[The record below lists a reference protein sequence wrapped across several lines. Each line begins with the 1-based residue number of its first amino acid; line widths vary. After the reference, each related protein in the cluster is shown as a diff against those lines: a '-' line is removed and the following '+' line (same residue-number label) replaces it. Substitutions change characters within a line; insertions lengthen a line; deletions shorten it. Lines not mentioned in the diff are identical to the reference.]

1 MEKTTNYQLPKWE
14 KSDFI
19 KMDDFNDA
27 FGKLDAA
34 LKAEADAAAGAASAE
49 SMAAVQQSVA
59 ALEQTVAKSKLCR
72 IKYGSYTGNGKSGKA
87 NPNTLSCDFYP
98 VLLIISKIDEYSN
111 ITRAVAIRGVSKFSS
126 GAGNRLNINTWSE
139 RGVSWYSETETDTY
153 YNAYDVQLN
162 TSGIVYQ
169 YLILGYDQ

>member
-1 MEKTTNYQLPKWE
+1 MIPIETTKNYALPKWK

-19 KMDDFNDA
+19 QMDDFNDA
-27 FGKLDAA
+27 FAKLDTA
-34 LKAEADAAAGAASAE
+34 LKAEADARAAADSTASKAH
-49 SMAAVQQSVA
+49 S
-59 ALEQTVAKSKLCR
+59 ALEQTVTKSKLCR

-87 NPNTLSCDFYP
+87 DPNTLSCDFYP

-111 ITRAVAIRGVSKFSS
+111 ITRAVAIRGVSKFGS

>member
-1 MEKTTNYQLPKWE
+1 MIPIETTKNYALPKWK

-19 KMDDFNDA
+19 QMDDFNDA
-27 FGKLDAA
+27 FAKLDTA
-34 LKAEADAAAGAASAE
+34 LKAEADARAAADSTASKAL
-49 SMAAVQQSVA
+49 S
-59 ALEQTVAKSKLCR
+59 ALEQTVTKSMLCR
-72 IKYGSYTGNGKSGKA
+72 IKYGSYTGNGKTGKA

-98 VLLIISKIDEYSN
+98 VLLIVSKIDEYSN
-111 ITRAVAIRGVSKFSS
+111 ITRAVAIRGISKFGS
-126 GAGNRLNINTWSE
+126 GVSNRLNINTWSE

-153 YNAYDVQLN
+153 YNACDVQLN

>member
-1 MEKTTNYQLPKWE
+1 MIPIETTKNYALPKWK

-19 KMDDFNDA
+19 QMDDFNDA
-27 FGKLDAA
+27 FAKLDTA
-34 LKAEADAAAGAASAE
+34 LKAEADVRAAADSTASKAL
-49 SMAAVQQSVA
+49 S
-59 ALEQTVAKSKLCR
+59 ALEQTVTKSKLCR

-98 VLLIISKIDEYSN
+98 VLLIISRIDEYSN
-111 ITRAVAIRGVSKFSS
+111 ITRAVAIRGVSKFGS

-162 TSGIVYQ
+162 TSGLVYQ

>member
-1 MEKTTNYQLPKWE
+1 MIPIETTKNYALPKWK

-19 KMDDFNDA
+19 QMDDFNDA
-27 FGKLDAA
+27 FAKLDTA
-34 LKAEADAAAGAASAE
+34 LKAEADARAAADSTASKAL
-49 SMAAVQQSVA
+49 S
-59 ALEQTVAKSKLCR
+59 ALEQTVTKSKLCR

-87 NPNTLSCDFYP
+87 DPNTLSCDFYP
-98 VLLIISKIDEYSN
+98 VLLIISTADQYSN
-111 ITRAVAIRGVSKFSS
+111 ITRAVAIRGVSKFSG
-126 GAGNRLNINTWSE
+126 GAGNRQNINTWSE
-139 RGVSWYSETETDTY
+139 RSVSWYSETETDTY

>member
-1 MEKTTNYQLPKWE
+1 MIPIETTKNYALPKWK

-19 KMDDFNDA
+19 QMDDFNDA
-27 FGKLDAA
+27 FAKLDTA
-34 LKAEADAAAGAASAE
+34 LKAEADARAAADSTASKAL
-49 SMAAVQQSVA
+49 S
-59 ALEQTVAKSKLCR
+59 ALEQTVTKSKLCR

-98 VLLIISKIDEYSN
+98 VLLIISRIDEHSN
-111 ITRAVAIRGVSKFSS
+111 ITRAVAIRGVSKFGS

-169 YLILGYDQ
+169 YLMLGYDQ

>member
-1 MEKTTNYQLPKWE
+1 MIPIETTKNYALPKWK

-19 KMDDFNDA
+19 QMDDFNDA
-27 FGKLDAA
+27 FAKLDTA
-34 LKAEADAAAGAASAE
+34 LKAEADARAAADSTASKAL
-49 SMAAVQQSVA
+49 S
-59 ALEQTVAKSKLCR
+59 ALEQTVTKSKLCR

-87 NPNTLSCDFYP
+87 DPNTLSCDFYP

-169 YLILGYDQ
+169 YLMLGYDQ

>member
-1 MEKTTNYQLPKWE
+1 MIPIETTKNYALPKWK

-19 KMDDFNDA
+19 QMDDFNDA
-27 FGKLDAA
+27 FAKLDTA
-34 LKAEADAAAGAASAE
+34 LKAEADARAAADSTASKAL
-49 SMAAVQQSVA
+49 S
-59 ALEQTVAKSKLCR
+59 ALEQTVTKSKLCR

-98 VLLIISKIDEYSN
+98 VLLIISRIDEYSN
-111 ITRAVAIRGVSKFSS
+111 ITRAVAIRGVSKFGS

>member
-1 MEKTTNYQLPKWE
+1 MIPIETTKNYALPKWK

-19 KMDDFNDA
+19 QMDDFNDA
-27 FGKLDAA
+27 FAKLDTA
-34 LKAEADAAAGAASAE
+34 LKAEADARAAADSTASKAL
-49 SMAAVQQSVA
+49 S
-59 ALEQTVAKSKLCR
+59 ALEQTVTKSKLCR

-98 VLLIISKIDEYSN
+98 VLLIISRIDEYSN

-126 GAGNRLNINTWSE
+126 GAGNRMNINTWSE

>member
-1 MEKTTNYQLPKWE
+1 MIPIETTKNYALPKWK

-19 KMDDFNDA
+19 QMDDFNDA
-27 FGKLDAA
+27 FAKLDTA
-34 LKAEADAAAGAASAE
+34 LKAEADARAAADSTASKAL
-49 SMAAVQQSVA
+49 S
-59 ALEQTVAKSKLCR
+59 ALEQTVTKSKLCR
-72 IKYGSYTGNGKSGKA
+72 IKCGSYTGNGKSGKA

-98 VLLIISKIDEYSN
+98 VLLIISRIDEYSN
-111 ITRAVAIRGVSKFSS
+111 ITRAVAIRGVSKFGS

>member
-1 MEKTTNYQLPKWE
+1 MIPIETTKNYALPKWK

-19 KMDDFNDA
+19 QMDDFNDA
-27 FGKLDAA
+27 FAKLDTA
-34 LKAEADAAAGAASAE
+34 LKAEADARAAADSTASKAL
-49 SMAAVQQSVA
+49 S
-59 ALEQTVAKSKLCR
+59 ALEQTVTKSKLCR

-111 ITRAVAIRGVSKFSS
+111 ITRAVAIRGVSKFGS

>member
-1 MEKTTNYQLPKWE
+1 MIPIETTKNYALPKWK

-19 KMDDFNDA
+19 QMDDFNDA
-27 FGKLDAA
+27 FAKLDTA
-34 LKAEADAAAGAASAE
+34 LKAEADARAAADSTASKAL
-49 SMAAVQQSVA
+49 S
-59 ALEQTVAKSKLCR
+59 ALEQTVTKSKLCR

-98 VLLIISKIDEYSN
+98 VLLIISRIDEYSN

-126 GAGNRLNINTWSE
+126 GAGNRQNINTWSE
-139 RGVSWYSETETDTY
+139 RSVSWYSETETDTY

-169 YLILGYDQ
+169 YLMLGYDQ

>member
-34 LKAEADAAAGAASAE
+34 LKENADTAAGAASAE
-49 SMAAVQQSVA
+49 RVT
-59 ALEQTVAKSKLCR
+59 ALEQTVTKSKLCR
-72 IKYGSYTGNGKSGKA
+72 IKYGSYIGNGKGGKA
-87 NPNTLSCDFYP
+87 APNTLSCDFYP
-98 VLLIISKIDEYSN
+98 VLLIITTIDQYNN
-111 ITRAVAIRGVSKFSS
+111 ITRVFALRGISHFEGGVDGVRK
-126 GAGNRLNINTWSE
+126 NLITWNDRS
-139 RGVSWYSETETDTY
+139 VSWQSATETDAY
-153 YNAYDVQLN
+153 YNACDVQLN

>member
-1 MEKTTNYQLPKWE
+1 MIPIETTKNYALPKWK

-19 KMDDFNDA
+19 QMDDFNDA
-27 FGKLDAA
+27 FAKLDTA
-34 LKAEADAAAGAASAE
+34 LKAEADARAAADSTASKAL
-49 SMAAVQQSVA
+49 S
-59 ALEQTVAKSKLCR
+59 ALEQTVTKSKLCR

-87 NPNTLSCDFYP
+87 DPNTLSCDFYP
-98 VLLIISKIDEYSN
+98 VLLIISRIDEYSN
-111 ITRAVAIRGVSKFSS
+111 ITRAVAIRGISKFGS

-169 YLILGYDQ
+169 YLMLGHDQ

>member
-1 MEKTTNYQLPKWE
+1 MIPIETTKNYALPKWK

-19 KMDDFNDA
+19 QMDDFNDA
-27 FGKLDAA
+27 FAKLDTA
-34 LKAEADAAAGAASAE
+34 LKAEADARAAADSTASKAL
-49 SMAAVQQSVA
+49 S
-59 ALEQTVAKSKLCR
+59 ALEQTVTKSKLCR

-98 VLLIISKIDEYSN
+98 VLLIISRIDEYSN
-111 ITRAVAIRGVSKFSS
+111 ITRAVAIRGVSKFGS

-162 TSGIVYQ
+162 TSGLVYQ

>member
-1 MEKTTNYQLPKWE
+1 MIPIETTKNYALPKWK

-19 KMDDFNDA
+19 QMDDFNDA
-27 FGKLDAA
+27 FAKLDTA
-34 LKAEADAAAGAASAE
+34 LKAEADARAAADSTASKAL
-49 SMAAVQQSVA
+49 S
-59 ALEQTVAKSKLCR
+59 ALEQTVTKSKLCR

-87 NPNTLSCDFYP
+87 DPNTLSCDFYP
-98 VLLIISKIDEYSN
+98 VLLIISRIDEYSN
-111 ITRAVAIRGVSKFSS
+111 ITRAVAIRGVSKFGS

-169 YLILGYDQ
+169 YLMLGYDQ

>member
-1 MEKTTNYQLPKWE
+1 MIPIETTKNYALPKWK

-19 KMDDFNDA
+19 QMDDFNDA
-27 FGKLDAA
+27 FAKLDTA
-34 LKAEADAAAGAASAE
+34 LKAEADARAAADSTASKAL
-49 SMAAVQQSVA
+49 S
-59 ALEQTVAKSKLCR
+59 ALEQTVTKSKLCR

-98 VLLIISKIDEYSN
+98 VLLIISRIDEYSN
-111 ITRAVAIRGVSKFSS
+111 ITRAVAIRGVSKFGS
-126 GAGNRLNINTWSE
+126 GAGNRQNINTWSE

>member
-1 MEKTTNYQLPKWE
+1 MIPIETTKNYALPKWK

-19 KMDDFNDA
+19 QMDDFNDA
-27 FGKLDAA
+27 FAKLDTA
-34 LKAEADAAAGAASAE
+34 LKAEADAR
-49 SMAAVQQSVA
+49 AAVDSTA
-59 ALEQTVAKSKLCR
+59 SKALSALEQTVTKSKLCR

-139 RGVSWYSETETDTY
+139 RSVSWYSETETDTY

>member
-1 MEKTTNYQLPKWE
+1 MIPIETTKNYALPKWK

-19 KMDDFNDA
+19 QMDDFNDA
-27 FGKLDAA
+27 FAKLDTA
-34 LKAEADAAAGAASAE
+34 LKAEADARAAADSTASKAL
-49 SMAAVQQSVA
+49 S
-59 ALEQTVAKSKLCR
+59 ALEQTVTKSKLCR

-111 ITRAVAIRGVSKFSS
+111 ITRAVAIRGISKFSG

-139 RGVSWYSETETDTY
+139 RSVSWYSETETDTY

>member
-1 MEKTTNYQLPKWE
+1 MIPIETTKNYALPKWK

-19 KMDDFNDA
+19 QMDDFNDA
-27 FGKLDAA
+27 FAKLDTA
-34 LKAEADAAAGAASAE
+34 LKAEADARAAADSTASKAL
-49 SMAAVQQSVA
+49 S
-59 ALEQTVAKSKLCR
+59 ALEQTVTKSKLCR

-87 NPNTLSCDFYP
+87 DPNTLSCDFYP

-126 GAGNRLNINTWSE
+126 SAGNRLNINTWSE

>member
-1 MEKTTNYQLPKWE
+1 MIPIETTKNYALPKWK

-19 KMDDFNDA
+19 QMDDFNDA
-27 FGKLDAA
+27 FAKLDTA
-34 LKAEADAAAGAASAE
+34 LKAEADARAAADSTASK
-49 SMAAVQQSVA
+49 
-59 ALEQTVAKSKLCR
+59 ALSALGQTVTKSKLCR
-72 IKYGSYTGNGKSGKA
+72 IKCGSYTGNGKSGKNA
-87 NPNTLSCDFYP
+87 PNTLSCDFYP
-98 VLLIISKIDEYSN
+98 VLLIISRIDEYSN
-111 ITRAVAIRGVSKFSS
+111 ITRAVAIRGISKFSG
-126 GAGNRLNINTWSE
+126 GAGNRLNINTRSE

>member
-1 MEKTTNYQLPKWE
+1 MIPIETTKNYALPKWK

-19 KMDDFNDA
+19 QMDDFNDA
-27 FGKLDAA
+27 FAKLDTA
-34 LKAEADAAAGAASAE
+34 LKAEADARAAADSTASKAL
-49 SMAAVQQSVA
+49 S
-59 ALEQTVAKSKLCR
+59 ALEQTVTKSKLCR

-87 NPNTLSCDFYP
+87 NLNTLSCDFYP

>member
-1 MEKTTNYQLPKWE
+1 MIPIETTKNYALPKWK

-19 KMDDFNDA
+19 QMDDFNDA
-27 FGKLDAA
+27 FAKLDTA
-34 LKAEADAAAGAASAE
+34 LKAEADARTAADSTASKAL
-49 SMAAVQQSVA
+49 S
-59 ALEQTVAKSKLCR
+59 ALEQTVTKSKLCR

-87 NPNTLSCDFYP
+87 DPNTLSCDFYP
-98 VLLIISKIDEYSN
+98 VLLIISRIDEYSN

-169 YLILGYDQ
+169 YLMLGYDQ

>member
-1 MEKTTNYQLPKWE
+1 MIPIETTKNYALPKWK

-19 KMDDFNDA
+19 QMDDFNDA
-27 FGKLDAA
+27 FAKLDTA
-34 LKAEADAAAGAASAE
+34 LKAEADARAAADSTASKAL
-49 SMAAVQQSVA
+49 S
-59 ALEQTVAKSKLCR
+59 ALEQTVTKSKLCR

-98 VLLIISKIDEYSN
+98 VLLIISRIDEYSN

-126 GAGNRLNINTWSE
+126 GAGNRQNINTWSE
-139 RGVSWYSETETDTY
+139 RSVSWYSETETDTY

>member
-1 MEKTTNYQLPKWE
+1 MIPIETTKNYALPKWK

-19 KMDDFNDA
+19 QMDDFNDA
-27 FGKLDAA
+27 FAKLDTA
-34 LKAEADAAAGAASAE
+34 LKAEADARAAADSTASKAL
-49 SMAAVQQSVA
+49 S
-59 ALEQTVAKSKLCR
+59 ALEQTVTKSKLCR

-111 ITRAVAIRGVSKFSS
+111 ITRAVAIRGVSKFGS

-162 TSGIVYQ
+162 TSGLVYQ

>member
-1 MEKTTNYQLPKWE
+1 MIPIETTKNYALPKWK

-19 KMDDFNDA
+19 QMDDFNDA
-27 FGKLDAA
+27 FAKLDTA
-34 LKAEADAAAGAASAE
+34 LKAEADARAAADSTASKAL
-49 SMAAVQQSVA
+49 S
-59 ALEQTVAKSKLCR
+59 ALEQTVTKSKLCR

-139 RGVSWYSETETDTY
+139 RSVSWYSETETDTY

>member
-1 MEKTTNYQLPKWE
+1 MIPIETTKNYALPKWK

-19 KMDDFNDA
+19 QMDDFNDA
-27 FGKLDAA
+27 FAKLDTA
-34 LKAEADAAAGAASAE
+34 LKAEADARAAADSTASKAL
-49 SMAAVQQSVA
+49 S
-59 ALEQTVAKSKLCR
+59 ALEQTVTKSKLCR

>member
-1 MEKTTNYQLPKWE
+1 MIPIETTKKYALPKWK

-19 KMDDFNDA
+19 QMDDFNDA
-27 FGKLDAA
+27 FAKLDTA
-34 LKAEADAAAGAASAE
+34 LKAEADARAAADSTASKAL
-49 SMAAVQQSVA
+49 S
-59 ALEQTVAKSKLCR
+59 ALEQTVTKCKLCR

-98 VLLIISKIDEYSN
+98 VLLIISRIDEYSN
-111 ITRAVAIRGVSKFSS
+111 ITRAVAIRGVSKFGS

>member
-1 MEKTTNYQLPKWE
+1 MIPIETTKNYALPKWK

-19 KMDDFNDA
+19 QMDDFNDA
-27 FGKLDAA
+27 FAKLDTA
-34 LKAEADAAAGAASAE
+34 LKAEADARAAADSTASKAL
-49 SMAAVQQSVA
+49 ST
-59 ALEQTVAKSKLCR
+59 LEQTVTKSKLCR

-98 VLLIISKIDEYSN
+98 VLLIISRIDEYSN
-111 ITRAVAIRGVSKFSS
+111 ITRAVAIRGVSKFGS

-169 YLILGYDQ
+169 YLMLGYDQ

>member
-1 MEKTTNYQLPKWE
+1 MIPIETTKNYALPKWK

-19 KMDDFNDA
+19 QMDDFNDA
-27 FGKLDAA
+27 FAKLDTA
-34 LKAEADAAAGAASAE
+34 LKAEADARAAADSTASKAL
-49 SMAAVQQSVA
+49 S
-59 ALEQTVAKSKLCR
+59 ALEQTVTKSKLCR

-98 VLLIISKIDEYSN
+98 VLLIISTADQYSN
-111 ITRAVAIRGVSKFSS
+111 ITRAVAIRGISKFGG

-139 RGVSWYSETETDTY
+139 RSVSWYSETETDTY

>member
-1 MEKTTNYQLPKWE
+1 MRVTGIFTSTTISPGGLSRQCPNHYAIRAGQNLP
-14 KSDFI
+14 
-19 KMDDFNDA
+19 
-27 FGKLDAA
+27 
-34 LKAEADAAAGAASAE
+34 EADARAAADSTASKAL
-49 SMAAVQQSVA
+49 S
-59 ALEQTVAKSKLCR
+59 ALEQTVTKSKLCR

-111 ITRAVAIRGVSKFSS
+111 ITRAVAIRGVSKFGS

-139 RGVSWYSETETDTY
+139 RSVSWYSETETDTY